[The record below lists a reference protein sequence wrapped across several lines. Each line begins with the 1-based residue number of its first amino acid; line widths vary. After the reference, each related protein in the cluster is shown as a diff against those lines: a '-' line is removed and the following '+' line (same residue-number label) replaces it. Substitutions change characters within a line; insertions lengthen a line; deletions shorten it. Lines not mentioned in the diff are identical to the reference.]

1 MGRGHVVG
9 FRWDHDGLRGL
20 AYYGGP
26 NMLRSILALRPET
39 LCVALL
45 ALGCDVAGAEPAN
58 KRPKSAASA
67 RPAIAAN
74 TASPAKPKLAPS
86 ATALPAASVG
96 EAANPA
102 ASAPVVTAGGQCR
115 EQSAQDFLLRKG
127 QLAKIGAPP
136 EVQQKIEAA
145 RKRAIDYRTR
155 QYGRFPG
162 FGSRSDNPH
171 PPQFYAKRTKFFG
184 HMLVLHRKVVPALA
198 CVEAALKRDC
208 TKAPYHPRHVSG
220 LRLENTYKDYE
231 ISNHVYGMALDI
243 DSDRNPCCGCVGKWS
258 ENPLCKKEVKS
269 VYERMVMPRCW
280 VEVFERFGFYWLGH
294 DELQD
299 TMHFEFLGDPDRI
312 IE

>member
-1 MGRGHVVG
+1 M
-9 FRWDHDGLRGL
+9 FR
-20 AYYGGP
+20 
-26 NMLRSILALRPET
+26 SVLALRPET

-45 ALGCDVAGAEPAN
+45 ALGCDVAGAEPAD
-58 KRPKSAASA
+58 KRPLAQPQASA
-67 RPAIAAN
+67 RPAIV
-74 TASPAKPKLAPS
+74 ASAVPPAKSKPAPS
-86 ATALPAASVG
+86 ASAPSAAASIG
-96 EAANPA
+96 AKDSN
-102 ASAPVVTAGGQCR
+102 APVVAAGGKCR
-115 EQSAQDFLLRKG
+115 EQRAQDFLLRKG
-127 QLAKIGAPP
+127 QLAKIGASP
-136 EVQQKIEAA
+136 EEHKLIESA

-184 HMLVLHRKVVPALA
+184 HMLVLHRKAVPALA

-208 TKAPYHPRHVSG
+208 TKTPYHPRHVSG

-231 ISNHVYGMALDI
+231 VSNHVYGIALDI

-280 VEVFERFGFYWLGH
+280 VEVFERHGFYWLGH

-312 IE
+312 HE